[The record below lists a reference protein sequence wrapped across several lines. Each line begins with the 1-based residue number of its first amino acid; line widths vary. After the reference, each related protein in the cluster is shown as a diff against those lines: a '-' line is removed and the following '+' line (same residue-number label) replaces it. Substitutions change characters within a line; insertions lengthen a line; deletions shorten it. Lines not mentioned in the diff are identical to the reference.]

1 MQRSAEDWA
10 AEIRLVLEAAGY
22 DGYAVYGSL
31 TGDDVFLKIGPI
43 WSDSDEDII
52 ICDITI

>member
-1 MQRSAEDWA
+1 MQQSAETWS
-10 AEIRLVLEAAGY
+10 EMIRNVIEAAGY

-31 TGDDVFLKIGPI
+31 TGNDVFLKIGPI
-43 WSDSDEDII
+43 WSDSDEDIV